1 MKSVLV
7 MVTMLALIAQTA
19 FATVVTGGASDLPLS
34 EVIVGKWAEKTENF
48 AFSLTGVTEY
58 FADGTARMDATGSV
72 LGTEFKM
79 VVKGFWKI
87 VGRHLTMTATQSTH
101 PRLFPPGTETNDE
114 IVSISPTQ
122 MILQDEDGKHQV
134 CKRVKQ

>member
-1 MKSVLV
+1 
-7 MVTMLALIAQTA
+7 MVTMLAFIAQTA
-19 FATVVTGGASDLPLS
+19 FAAVVTGGASDLPLS
-34 EVIVGKWAEKTENF
+34 EVIAGKWAEKTEFF
-48 AFSLTGVTEY
+48 ALSLSGVTEY

-72 LGTEFKM
+72 PGKEFKM

-87 VGRHLTMTATQSTH
+87 VGRRLTVTATQSNH

-114 IVSISPTQ
+114 IIFISPIQ
-122 MILQDEDGKHQV
+122 MTLLDEDGERQV